1 MAAST
6 FLLVSLLFGCDGCS
20 QATVQFMLG
29 LQGSPEEHM
38 FSRLIPKQAL
48 GWQYVLFL
56 LSIPEGLSKQVYKK
70 KK

>member
-1 MAAST
+1 MTS
-6 FLLVSLLFGCDGCS
+6 S

-48 GWQYVLFL
+48 GWHIEVFAFP
-56 LSIPEGLSKQVYKK
+56 SGRIGRPTVRNRSSSDNS
-70 KK
+70 